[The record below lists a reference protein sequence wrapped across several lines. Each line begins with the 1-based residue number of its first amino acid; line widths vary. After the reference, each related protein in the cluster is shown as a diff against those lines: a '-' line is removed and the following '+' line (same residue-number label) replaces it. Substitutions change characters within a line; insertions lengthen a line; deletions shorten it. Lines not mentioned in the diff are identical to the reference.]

1 MGVGFYLARCA
12 PVGYGVCCRSGARQH
27 SLECVAEPDE
37 KEHDA
42 SAPSGASAG
51 PPQHQQQQHQQPQ
64 QQFATGPGS
73 PSRRPP
79 SYGPPASVPMVS
91 FPRSASAGHRLSAE
105 LSDWLTDAEECIATC
120 LTGIDV
126 LLRISSKY
134 ANAKIPM
141 TLLQECKA
149 RLVRRGCNCSRN
161 PPHSVLFILA
171 LAQVDDRYFLHR
183 RRRRVSCPRSGFR
196 QL

>member
-1 MGVGFYLARCA
+1 MTPPHRVVQALDPLNTSSNNTSSHSNSLQ
-12 PVGYGVCCRSGARQH
+12 PVQEVPAAAH
-27 SLECVAEPDE
+27 LVMDHP
-37 KEHDA
+37 
-42 SAPSGASAG
+42 
-51 PPQHQQQQHQQPQ
+51 
-64 QQFATGPGS
+64 
-73 PSRRPP
+73 RPCP
-79 SYGPPASVPMVS
+79 WCP
-91 FPRSASAGHRLSAE
+91 SAE